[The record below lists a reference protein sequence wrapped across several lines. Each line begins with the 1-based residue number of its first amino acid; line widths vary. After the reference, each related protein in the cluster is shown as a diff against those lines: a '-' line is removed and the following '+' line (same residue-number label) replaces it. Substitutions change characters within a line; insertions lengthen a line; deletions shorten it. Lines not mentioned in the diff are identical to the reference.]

1 MKAITRELEVSFKN
15 DLFGLDCFSE
25 VIAHFFEQYVALA
38 IRMVLIVQIVLVV
51 KTDLVK
57 GTVNVT

>member
-1 MKAITRELEVSFKN
+1 MNPLQENFKN
-15 DLFGLDCFSE
+15 DLFRLDCFSE

-38 IRMVLIVQIVLVV
+38 IPTVLIVQIVLVV